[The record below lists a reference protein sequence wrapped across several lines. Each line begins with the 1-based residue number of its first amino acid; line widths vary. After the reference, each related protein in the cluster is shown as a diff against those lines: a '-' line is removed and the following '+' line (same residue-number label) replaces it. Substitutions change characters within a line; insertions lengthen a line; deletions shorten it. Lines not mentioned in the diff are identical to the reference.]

1 MASIAPKGHIRKLW
15 PTDKAIF
22 CDHLLRLDFDTR
34 RNRFAMAAT
43 DDFIERYAAT
53 CFDMDSIIHGYF
65 VAGTLRGVGEVRL
78 LDATSK
84 QAEAAFSVEADW
96 QGAGAGTELMQHTL
110 LTARNR
116 GVEKVYMN
124 CLASNRSMQR
134 MAKAAG
140 AELEFEAGEV
150 VGLVLP
156 PHASPTSLVREVVW
170 DSEGWATA
178 VFDMQ
183 RRFLCGDWLRP
194 LLRSKAS

>member
-1 MASIAPKGHIRKLW
+1 MAKFAPKGHIRKLW
-15 PTDKAIF
+15 PTDKIAF
-22 CDHLLRLDFDTR
+22 RDHLLRLDFEIR
-34 RNRFAMAAT
+34 RKRFAMAAT

-53 CFDMDSIIHGYF
+53 CFQLDSIIHGYF
-65 VAGTLRGVGEVRL
+65 VDGTLRGVGELRL
-78 LDATSK
+78 LEPASG

-96 QGAGAGTELMQHTL
+96 QGAGVGSELMEHTL

-116 GVEKVYMN
+116 GISKVYMN

-134 MAKAAG
+134 MARAAG

-178 VFDMQ
+178 VLDLQ
-183 RRFLCGDWLRP
+183 QRFLTGQ
-194 LLRSKAS
+194 LLRAQS